1 MKIEKILNEAFSPSM
16 PIWLR
21 NYFLYNTPRRDNRYG
36 GKRMPRDPKGSS
48 DEYKSFRYSR
58 NIGRDDDD
66 LRAINILNKLGI
78 NFEKAKF
85 NEISP
90 PPKLNSPIFQDKD
103 KLCISWLK
111 SNYDQTLW
119 LSGARSSAPHEKFTI
134 DDGKEIALLYLNNK
148 QYQTYC
154 KGFCW
159 LDMTDP
165 DNFREQD
172 QQKRAAVRAGSV
184 ERNPEMGKHAEKVAK
199 RGWGSTNFDKSGYQR
214 IPAVQKYADELA
226 KRKQSGLANRL
237 VETREALVKLRDDLK
252 SVMDIVLETPTYGV
266 KRGIRDGMQSFTNA
280 LDQFQSAAQYAD
292 QLSTTSNLSSTT
304 EWLKNSLDYTNR
316 YIKDAYQ
323 VIGQFIPT
331 TIDYDVND
339 TTIYDDSDW
348 TGF

>member
-16 PIWLR
+16 PVWLK
-21 NYFLYNTPRRDNRYG
+21 NYFLYNTPRRDRKYG
-36 GKRMPRDPKGSS
+36 GQRMPRNPKGSS

-66 LRAINILNKLGI
+66 LRAIRILNKLGI

-119 LSGARSSAPHEKFTI
+119 LAGARSSAPHEKFTM

-148 QYQTYC
+148 QYQSIC

-172 QQKRAAVRAGSV
+172 QQKRALTRAGSV
-184 ERNPEMGKHAEKVAK
+184 ERNPEMGKKAEKIAQ
-199 RGWGSTNFDKSGYQR
+199 RGWGGTNFDKSGYYK
-214 IPAVQKYADELA
+214 IPAVKRYADELA
-226 KRKQSGLANRL
+226 KRKQAGLANAL

-252 SVMDIVLETPTYGV
+252 SVMDIVLETPSYSIR
-266 KRGIRDGMQSFTNA
+266 RGIKDATQSFTNA
-280 LDQFQSAAQYAD
+280 VDQFDTATQYAD

-304 EWLKNSLDYTNR
+304 EYLKNSLDFTNR
-316 YIKDAYQ
+316 FIQDAYQ
-323 VIGQFIPT
+323 EIGQFIPT